1 MTASDR
7 SGGDR
12 EGGCPTPESN
22 DPHDDPLETP
32 AASRVTLARRL
43 RAVERALAGT
53 EGIEFETAAEQG
65 VDPDELDE
73 LADRLDA
80 LGRAVRTIGEC
91 LVARDRMR
99 RQDDGTES
107 VRQAVEAL
115 ADAGGGNDAIDE
127 TGTTAPGEAGSRDTK
142 EITVGDPVATSGAS
156 EGGVETDG
164 GAAPVEES
172 PVEWLDRIAAGGVA
186 PPSVE

>member
-7 SGGDR
+7 SGDAR
-12 EGGCPTPESN
+12 EGGRPTPESN

-32 AASRVTLARRL
+32 AASRATLARRL

-53 EGIEFETAAEQG
+53 EGIEFEAAAEQG

-73 LADRLDA
+73 MADSLDA

-91 LVARDRMR
+91 LVARDRAR
-99 RQDDGTES
+99 RQDDGTEA
-107 VRQAVEAL
+107 VRRAVEAL
-115 ADAGGGNDAIDE
+115 ADAGDGDDASDDAV
-127 TGTTAPGEAGSRDTK
+127 TTDPGEAGSADADERVT
-142 EITVGDPVATSGAS
+142 GDPVATPGTP
-156 EGGVETDG
+156 ERGVETDG
-164 GAAPVEES
+164 GAPVEES
-172 PVEWLDRIAAGGVA
+172 PAEWLDRVAAGGVA